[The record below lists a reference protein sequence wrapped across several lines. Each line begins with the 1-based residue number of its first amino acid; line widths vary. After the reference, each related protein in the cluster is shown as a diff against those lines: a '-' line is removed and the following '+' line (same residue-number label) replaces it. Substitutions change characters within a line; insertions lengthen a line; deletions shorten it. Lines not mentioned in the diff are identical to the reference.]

1 MKESKNTFLNYLTK
15 NENSQNRK
23 TEYFITNNEN
33 NLLLPKMKTINNT
46 SRNTLSHFNIKNKNV
61 FKSSK
66 NFSCKTDKNF
76 FIKDNITSRNN
87 LKYQILL
94 KKIKKYNSNENIKSI
109 KNKEKKEEFK
119 DYSTIMKHLEKWDK
133 EHCYEN
139 KDKSDTTLL
148 FNNLINYYKN
158 NNLINEEKNLYT
170 IENMLKVKTGFK
182 QFLYNGYL
190 NQKNKLL
197 KELIMRSPTRKK
209 NKKEKEKEKEIDET
223 KKISSEKKDNEDG
236 FINLLNKK
244 KEDKKINDFLP
255 NQIFK
260 EKVKYEKDL
269 HQKLLFIN
277 NLLFNKKY
285 IKEEKKK
292 KLDKIYEENNKLRMD
307 YNDKFSKD
315 IKKYLLMYDEFD
327 YNYKKRVKIINPVS
341 SKNVIR
347 RKSIENNKINT
358 RRKSIEYNKAIN
370 LDSHIKAMEYI
381 KNNRIS
387 TLNSEMLQKQKR
399 LRTDFIEK
407 FKSLN
412 HEKDILEKEI
422 KIISN
427 ELGYYKHVNDEIIRE
442 YKNYYM
448 DILKKGT
455 DLRKDGL
462 LWVVKNLIELKI
474 NLEYQ
479 HFPKYLTHE
488 QIDYLKKLA
497 FITLEENELKI
508 IISVLKKKQSNDI
521 MNDNIERMNLLDALM
536 TDRNSSSSE
545 LININDE
552 TKELNEKFIK
562 IYQNNKKAF
571 KFNFDKNEEEIK
583 IKKIL
588 IQIKKG
594 LYSIEDNISHKKNN
608 FINENQNS
616 ILNAFIGKTKDK
628 DLFSL
633 ILSIRNRLIEL
644 ASIKNKIIEKEKE
657 NYLDSLKFM
666 GNNSYY
672 DKFSIKEIIR
682 KALFGF
688 SQFDS
693 D

>member
-1 MKESKNTFLNYLTK
+1 M
-15 NENSQNRK
+15 
-23 TEYFITNNEN
+23 
-33 NLLLPKMKTINNT
+33 
-46 SRNTLSHFNIKNKNV
+46 
-61 FKSSK
+61 
-66 NFSCKTDKNF
+66 
-76 FIKDNITSRNN
+76 
-87 LKYQILL
+87 KYQILL
-94 KKIKKYNSNENIKSI
+94 RKIKKYNSNENIKSI

-209 NKKEKEKEKEIDET
+209 NKKEKEKEIDET

>member
-1 MKESKNTFLNYLTK
+1 MKENINTFLNFLTK
-15 NENSQNRK
+15 NENSQNIK
-23 TEYFITNNEN
+23 TKYFITNNEN

-46 SRNTLSHFNIKNKNV
+46 SRNTLTHFNIKNKNV

-87 LKYQILL
+87 MKYQILL

-148 FNNLINYYKN
+148 FNNLIKYYKN

-209 NKKEKEKEKEIDET
+209 NKKEKEKEIDET
-223 KKISSEKKDNEDG
+223 KKISFDKKDNDDG
-236 FINLLNKK
+236 FLNLLNKK

-292 KLDKIYEENNKLRMD
+292 KLELIYEESNILRMD

-327 YNYKKRVKIINPVS
+327 YNYKKRIKIINPVS
-341 SKNVIR
+341 SKNIIR
-347 RKSIENNKINT
+347 RKSIEYNKINT

-407 FKSLN
+407 FKRLN

-462 LWVVKNLIELKI
+462 LWVVKNIIELKI

-657 NYLDSLKFM
+657 NHLDSLKFM

>member
-1 MKESKNTFLNYLTK
+1 MKENKNTFLNYLTK

-87 LKYQILL
+87 MKYQMLL

-209 NKKEKEKEKEIDET
+209 NKKEKEKEIDET

>member
-1 MKESKNTFLNYLTK
+1 MKENKNTFLNYLTK

-87 LKYQILL
+87 MKYQILL
-94 KKIKKYNSNENIKSI
+94 RKIKKYNSNENIKSI

-209 NKKEKEKEKEIDET
+209 NKKEKEKEIDET

>member
-1 MKESKNTFLNYLTK
+1 MKENKNTFLNYLTK

-87 LKYQILL
+87 MKYQILL

-209 NKKEKEKEKEIDET
+209 NKKEKEKEIDET